1 MLLIVVP
8 SKLLGQLV
16 DILLESFIFLKTFD
30 SKLSSVEVWLTD
42 WNSNSQDKINITLVI
57 S

>member
-1 MLLIVVP
+1 MSLVVP